1 MKQSTALGILKS
13 GRNVFLTG
21 SAGTGKTF
29 LINQYT
35 SYLKERKI
43 KPAIVAPTGI
53 AASHIGGV
61 TIHSFFSIGIRE
73 YIDEYYLDKLMQ
85 MKSVHERLS
94 KLKVLIID
102 EVSMVSPGVF
112 ESMDKILRA
121 IKFTNKPFGGVQIIL
136 SGDFFQLPPV
146 SKEWKEIRFIWQ
158 TELWNK
164 LDLKVAYLEEKF
176 RQDEDDMLVSILDEI
191 RSGDVS
197 QQTWEILE
205 KKMTEKTQLK
215 FNPTKLYTHNMDV
228 DRINLKELD
237 KLTETSNFFEAIE
250 KGSRQNLEKIYKS
263 SLVQEKLELKKG
275 AVVIF
280 IKNNYEKGYIN
291 GTLGVIL
298 DFEEGTKYPIV
309 EIASGRKIIAERDDW
324 SRETDTGKVQATVKQ
339 IPLRLA
345 WAITVHKSQGMTL
358 DAAEIDLSKTFEPG
372 QGYVA
377 LSRIKSIDGL
387 SLSGMNNVALM
398 VDEQVLSVDRKFKA
412 HSIAVEEKFLEFSDE
427 KKQEMFDT
435 FITIKGGTLDKKEIA
450 EEKVFIE
457 KEEKQKNEAIG
468 SALKKIPSIST
479 FQLTKELIEKE
490 KNISELMKERG
501 LTKATIMNHLEKLVE
516 TKSLEKSALEYL
528 KPGIDLIDTVQE
540 VVDEI
545 NADKK
550 EENFS
555 EDGKMRLTP
564 IFKMLDG
571 EVEFEEIR
579 LALIFID

>member
-1 MKQSTALGILKS
+1 
-13 GRNVFLTG
+13 
-21 SAGTGKTF
+21 
-29 LINQYT
+29 
-35 SYLKERKI
+35 
-43 KPAIVAPTGI
+43 
-53 AASHIGGV
+53 
-61 TIHSFFSIGIRE
+61 
-73 YIDEYYLDKLMQ
+73 
-85 MKSVHERLS
+85 
-94 KLKVLIID
+94 
-102 EVSMVSPGVF
+102 
-112 ESMDKILRA
+112 
-121 IKFTNKPFGGVQIIL
+121 
-136 SGDFFQLPPV
+136 
-146 SKEWKEIRFIWQ
+146 
-158 TELWNK
+158 
-164 LDLKVAYLEEKF
+164 
-176 RQDEDDMLVSILDEI
+176 
-191 RSGDVS
+191 
-197 QQTWEILE
+197 
-205 KKMTEKTQLK
+205 
-215 FNPTKLYTHNMDV
+215 
-228 DRINLKELD
+228 
-237 KLTETSNFFEAIE
+237 
-250 KGSRQNLEKIYKS
+250 
-263 SLVQEKLELKKG
+263 
-275 AVVIF
+275 
-280 IKNNYEKGYIN
+280 
-291 GTLGVIL
+291 
-298 DFEEGTKYPIV
+298 
-309 EIASGRKIIAERDDW
+309 
-324 SRETDTGKVQATVKQ
+324 
-339 IPLRLA
+339 
-345 WAITVHKSQGMTL
+345 MTL

-435 FITIKGGTLDKKEIA
+435 FISIKGGTLDKKEIA

>member
-1 MKQSTALGILKS
+1 MKQATALGILKS

-29 LINQYT
+29 LINEYT
-35 SYLKERKI
+35 NYLKERKI

-61 TIHSFFSIGIRE
+61 TIHSFFSVGIRE
-73 YIDEYYLDKLMQ
+73 YIDEYYLDRLLQ
-85 MKSVHERLS
+85 MKSVHEKLA

-102 EVSMVSPGVF
+102 EVSMVSPGLF

-121 IKFTNKPFGGVQIIL
+121 FKFTDKPFGGVQIIL

-176 RQDEDDMLVSILDEI
+176 RQDQDDKLVSILDEI

-197 QQTWEILE
+197 QQTWELLE
-205 KKMTEKTQLK
+205 EKMKDKTELK
-215 FNPTKLYTHNMDV
+215 ITPTKLYTHNMDV

-237 KLTETSNFFEAIE
+237 KIESGSKFFEAIE
-250 KGSRQNLEKIYKS
+250 KGSKVNLEKIYKS
-263 SLVQEKLELKKG
+263 SLVNKKLELKIG
-275 AVVIF
+275 AIVIF

-291 GTLGVIL
+291 GTLGVIV
-298 DFEEGTKYPIV
+298 DFEEGSNNPVV
-309 EIASGRKIIAERDDW
+309 EISSGRKIKAERDEW
-324 SRETDTGKVQATVKQ
+324 SLEDSKGKISAVSKQ

-358 DAAEIDLSKTFEPG
+358 DAAEVDLSKTFEPG

-377 LSRIKSIDGL
+377 LSRVKSIDGL
-387 SLSGMNNVALM
+387 KLEGMNSVALT
-398 VDEQVLSVDRKFKA
+398 VDDQVLSNDRKFKQY
-412 HSIAVEEKFLEFSDE
+412 SEAVEKQFDNFSQEEKE
-427 KKQEMFDT
+427 KMYESFV
-435 FITIKGGTLDKKEIA
+435 IVKGGTLDEKEIE
-450 EEKVFIE
+450 EEKVEIE
-457 KEEKQKNEAIG
+457 KSEKTKNDAMESVG
-468 SALKKIPSIST
+468 LKEPKEST
-479 FQLTKELIEKE
+479 FNLTKILILESKT
-490 KNISELMKERG
+490 ISEMANERG
-501 LTKATIMNHLEKLVE
+501 LTEATIINHLDRLIENE
-516 TKSLEKSALEYL
+516 SIEIGDIEYL
-528 KPGIDLIDTVQE
+528 KPDIDLIDTVSE
-540 VVDEI
+540 VVEEI
-545 NADKK
+545 QSDKK

-555 EDGKMRLTP
+555 EDGTVKLTP

-571 EVEFEEIR
+571 EVSYEDIR
-579 LALIFID
+579 LALVFLD